1 MTVVVD
7 HDRGRGRLCGGGHGE
22 AQTDALPGL
31 PAGAGE
37 KHRGRRRW
45 GPASRRCRRRA
56 APRRRAR
63 RRLVTRARSA
73 DPGGTR
79 GARRGAVPTAC
90 APPQASQEGREAAG
104 RRRGG
109 GQGAGFPLS
118 ERPEDLTGGQGSA
131 LASSRG
137 RSRCRTPAFARLSR
151 KAGRKREGILRS
163 IKLGVPDAHVE
174 AASDKIKVA
183 TGQDYESP
191 DIDSLIAL
199 VMPGCSDL
207 RPTLPE
213 R

>member
-1 MTVVVD
+1 MTLSQMVRQPTTSKGGLKFFNFNITVLWRGHLPEERLRVVF
-7 HDRGRGRLCGGGHGE
+7 R
-22 AQTDALPGL
+22 ADAADAADEP
-31 PAGAGE
+31 
-37 KHRGRRRW
+37 GRRLAW
-45 GPASRRCRRRA
+45 
-56 APRRRAR
+56 
-63 RRLVTRARSA
+63 
-73 DPGGTR
+73 
-79 GARRGAVPTAC
+79 AC
-90 APPQASQEGREAAG
+90 S
-104 RRRGG
+104 
-109 GQGAGFPLS
+109 
-118 ERPEDLTGGQGSA
+118 
-131 LASSRG
+131 
-137 RSRCRTPAFARLSR
+137 CRTPAFAGLSR